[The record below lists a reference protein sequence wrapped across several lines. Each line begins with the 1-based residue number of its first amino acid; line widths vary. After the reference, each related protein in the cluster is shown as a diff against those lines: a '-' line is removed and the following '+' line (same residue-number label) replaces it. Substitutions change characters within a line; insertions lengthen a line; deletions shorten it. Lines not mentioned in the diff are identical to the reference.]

1 LQPKTVA
8 DKRALAQSASDVRV
22 AKQFE
27 RDRGIFVG
35 SSAAT
40 GATAS
45 AGRVHCLAMKL
56 QMRDLG
62 TPPTNFGRSETTIG
76 RCVRSGLVALAVSA
90 CGGSE
95 DGIPIDSTILTIA
108 LTATSTDESAV
119 AVRSDEAA
127 LDIEEVGLSLSQLE
141 IVPCDSEAAPL
152 SVQNYPVEL
161 TVEPPAQANFES
173 SVSEYCNLGATIEQ
187 SPDDGPP
194 ELAGLAVLVRGTR
207 SDDVPFE
214 VRSTLPQIVK
224 IRAAEPLGAYL
235 ALGFDLATW
244 FDGVDVEGAS
254 VTDGV
259 ALIDDETNPS
269 ALAAFDANTPSAVA
283 LYVDADRDGVLDAD
297 ELEPI
302 EMAE

>member
-1 LQPKTVA
+1 M
-8 DKRALAQSASDVRV
+8 
-22 AKQFE
+22 
-27 RDRGIFVG
+27 G
-35 SSAAT
+35 SSAAF

-62 TPPTNFGRSETTIG
+62 TPLTNFGRSETTIG

-95 DGIPIDSTILTIA
+95 DGMPIDSTILTIA
-108 LTATSTDESAV
+108 LSATSTDASAV

-127 LDIEEVGLSLSQLE
+127 LDVEEVGLSLRELE
-141 IVPCDSEAAPL
+141 IVPCDPDAG
-152 SVQNYPVEL
+152 SVAVQDYPVEL
-161 TVEPPAQANFES
+161 TVEPSAQANFES
-173 SVSEYCNLGATIEQ
+173 SVSEYCDMLVEIEE
-187 SPDDGPP
+187 SPVDGPQ
-194 ELAGLAVLVRGTR
+194 ELVGLAVLVRGVR

-214 VRSTLPQIVK
+214 VRSTLSHSVAL
-224 IRAAEPLGAYL
+224 RAPESFGAYL
-235 ALGFDLATW
+235 VLGFDLATW
-244 FDGVDVEGAS
+244 FDGVDVDGAS

-259 ALIDDETNPS
+259 ALIDDQTNPS

-302 EMAE
+302 ATDP